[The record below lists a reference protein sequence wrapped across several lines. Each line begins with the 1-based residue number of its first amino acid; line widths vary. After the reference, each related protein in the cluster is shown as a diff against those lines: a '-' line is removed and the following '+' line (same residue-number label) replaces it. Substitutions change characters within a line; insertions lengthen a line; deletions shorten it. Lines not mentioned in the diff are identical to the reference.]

1 MRVNCFK
8 PVIDKNCKILILGS
22 IPSVISREVGF
33 YYGNPANRFWKIMSR
48 LLAVDFTLL
57 TPQEKAAELL
67 KRHIALS
74 DVFSACEIRGSMDS
88 TIKNAEFN
96 DVLSLISGTDI
107 KTIYITSKTAYN
119 AFIKRFGEYFEKTGV
134 KIINLP
140 SPSGA
145 NRSKFRT
152 DEELISEWRR
162 LLIIP

>member
-1 MRVNCFK
+1 MQVNCFK
-8 PVIDKNCKILILGS
+8 PVIDKNCKTIILGS

-48 LLAVDFTLL
+48 LFGVDFTAL

-67 KRHIALS
+67 KRHVALS
-74 DVFSACEIRGSMDS
+74 DVFSACEITGSMDA

-96 DVLSLISGTDI
+96 DIPSLISSTDI

-119 AFIKRFGEYFEKTGV
+119 AFIKRFNGYFENTGV
-134 KIINLP
+134 KIISLP